1 MNMKKNYYV
10 AKRLAVLS
18 GRSIVWL
25 VHWPSK
31 PVTRVQIPA
40 TAFFVI
46 YQETIPTETRYW
58 ISFVKVLSSINPSY
72 HQLAL
77 FLNHSGILLGPLFPV
92 SECETMPS

>member
-40 TAFFVI
+40 TAFLVI
-46 YQETIPTETRYW
+46 Y
-58 ISFVKVLSSINPSY
+58 
-72 HQLAL
+72 
-77 FLNHSGILLGPLFPV
+77 
-92 SECETMPS
+92 

>member
-40 TAFFVI
+40 TAFFVN
-46 YQETIPTETRYW
+46 YQEIIPTETRY
-58 ISFVKVLSSINPSY
+58 
-72 HQLAL
+72 
-77 FLNHSGILLGPLFPV
+77 
-92 SECETMPS
+92 